1 MPPPTPAPTC
11 GILVPQ
17 TGLEPT
23 YPALEGRFLTTGPPG
38 KSQVLLIKIVRYC
51 VRKLYCPFHLGHSV
65 FNVGCFMK
73 KLRLSQV
80 TWCYPLL
87 SQTAS
92 FSKHPSTSESLLCKF
107 LKNKRWFL
115 ILLTC
120 FAVNHGPF
128 QVSGSHRS
136 LKWLCQ

>member
-1 MPPPTPAPTC
+1 
-11 GILVPQ
+11 
-17 TGLEPT
+17 
-23 YPALEGRFLTTGPPG
+23 
-38 KSQVLLIKIVRYC
+38 
-51 VRKLYCPFHLGHSV
+51 
-65 FNVGCFMK
+65 MK

-128 QVSGSHRS
+128 QVSGSHWS
-136 LKWLCQ
+136 LKWLCQWGEGKEGVLAPLRSRLDCGTVKPYVLF